1 MFSAPRSLF
10 GRQTP
15 TCLAL
20 ARGKNPGRSWL
31 LALELMEGESSLDQP
46 SEAILGLFSMP

>member
-1 MFSAPRSLF
+1 MLSAPKSLF

-20 ARGKNPGRSWL
+20 AHGKNPGLSWIHMPGL
-31 LALELMEGESSLDQP
+31 VEGESSLDQP
-46 SEAILGLFSMP
+46 SEAILGSFSPP